1 MEKRLPET
9 REAVISQML
18 KSYAGYYNITQ
29 YKEEQSQLVARC
41 DFFEHAQKYVI
52 SRKAELWSAD
62 SEEFLYIFVN
72 NRRNAIIDFIDFLR
86 YNVDSCHVVILCQ

>member
-29 YKEEQSQLVARC
+29 YKEEQSPLVARC
-41 DFFEHAQKYVI
+41 DFLNMHR
-52 SRKAELWSAD
+52 SM
-62 SEEFLYIFVN
+62 
-72 NRRNAIIDFIDFLR
+72 
-86 YNVDSCHVVILCQ
+86 